1 MPQNAAVAELADAQD
16 LKSCGTY
23 TPVPVR
29 FRSAALIKSERNIAF
44 TAFLLFFYPKTFEHY
59 Y

>member
-1 MPQNAAVAELADAQD
+1 MYALCSKLKVQNAAVAELADAQD

-29 FRSAALIKSERNIAF
+29 FRSAAGIYLQMKFIRQQICE
-44 TAFLLFFYPKTFEHY
+44 
-59 Y
+59 